1 MKLNKVMEAVSYT
14 YLRQHLKKVLD
25 HVSDAHETLI
35 VTRKNGQNMVIV
47 SQEDYNAMEETAYL
61 MKSPA
66 NFERLK
72 TSLINSEKGNIQPF
86 ELPTDSE

>member
-1 MKLNKVMEAVSYT
+1 MKLERVMEAVSYT

-47 SQEDYNAMEETAYL
+47 SQEDYNAIEETAYL
-61 MKSPA
+61 MRSPA

-72 TSLINSEKGNIQPF
+72 MSFENSEKGNIQPF
-86 ELPTDSE
+86 KLPAGSE

>member
-1 MKLNKVMEAVSYT
+1 MEYGMEAVSYT

-25 HVSDAHETLI
+25 YVAEGHETMI

-61 MKSPA
+61 MRSPA
-66 NFERLK
+66 NFERLEAALK
-72 TSLINSEKGNIQPF
+72 NSSEGKIMPF
-86 ELPTDSE
+86 ELPKEGS